1 MAAVWTGAALPVAE
15 VEAELA
21 ASLAELALEAAE
33 LVRLSR
39 SEEREAAA
47 DPVAVARTEEMLEA
61 ALPAS
66 VLMELTT
73 EPSEELTESSSL
85 RIELE
90 TLAAE
95 LIAELRALPSVVVVS
110 WAAARATKP
119 AMMGAKRIL
128 NEGFFFFFEC
138 GIGKWF
144 VRRG

>member
-1 MAAVWTGAALPVAE
+1 MPVAE

-21 ASLAELALEAAE
+21 AALAELALEAAE

-110 WAAARATKP
+110 WA
-119 AMMGAKRIL
+119 
-128 NEGFFFFFEC
+128 
-138 GIGKWF
+138 
-144 VRRG
+144 